1 MLRQNR
7 FFREVHLSLLD
18 VGVKLKIDDWDPERF
33 TRDIED
39 MAPHVLE
46 EDYSIDVIEYYDP
59 AEDEDEDEEDEEYED
74 EEDEDDD

>member
-1 MLRQNR
+1 MLRQNG

-46 EDYSIDVIEYYDP
+46 KDYSIDVIEYYDP
-59 AEDEDEDEEDEEYED
+59 AEDEEEEEYED